1 MKRRALLTKCLPAG
15 AALLASGGLSTQ
27 TSCNTAASG
36 NRNITVMNPAI
47 TEKLADRVPLASRLN
62 TLEGKTIYLVDTNY
76 EGLGRTPVMEE
87 IQVWFTRNMP
97 QVKTVFK
104 LKSGNYAA
112 DDPELWKEIAA
123 NKGDGVIIGV
133 AG

>member
-1 MKRRALLTKCLPAG
+1 MKRRDLLTKCLPAG
-15 AALLASGGLSTQ
+15 AAALAAGGLTMQTACST
-27 TSCNTAASG
+27 ADAG
-36 NRNITVMNPAI
+36 NRKITVLNPAI
-47 TEKLADRVPLASRLN
+47 TEALAERVPLAPRLSA
-62 TLEGKTIYLVDTNY
+62 LEGKTIYLVDTNY

-87 IQVWFTRNMP
+87 MQVWFTRNMP

-104 LKSGNYAA
+104 LKGGNYAA
-112 DDPELWKEIAA
+112 DDPALWKEIAD

>member
-15 AALLASGGLSTQ
+15 AALLASGGLASQ
-27 TSCNTAASG
+27 TGCGPAGAG
-36 NRNITVMNPAI
+36 NQKITVMNPAI
-47 TEKLADRVPLASRLN
+47 TEALAERVPLSPRLG
-62 TLEGKTIYLVDTNY
+62 TLDGKTIHLVDTNY

-87 IQVWFTRNMP
+87 LQVWFTRNMP

-112 DDPELWKEIAA
+112 DDPALWKEIAE
-123 NKGDGVIIGV
+123 NKSDGVIIGI

>member
-1 MKRRALLTKCLPAG
+1 MKRRVLLTKCLPAG
-15 AALLASGGLSTQ
+15 AALLASGSLATQ
-27 TSCNTAASG
+27 TSCSTAGAG
-36 NRNITVMNPAI
+36 NQKITVLNPAI
-47 TEKLADRVPLASRLN
+47 TEKLAERVPLAPRLS
-62 TLEGKTIYLVDTNY
+62 TLDEKTIYLVDTNY

-104 LKSGNYAA
+104 LKNGNYAA
-112 DDPELWKEIAA
+112 DDPALWKEIAE

>member
-1 MKRRALLTKCLPAG
+1 MKRRTLLTKCLPAG
-15 AALLASGGLSTQ
+15 AAVLATGSLASQ
-27 TSCNTAASG
+27 TGCGAGSAG
-36 NRNITVMNPAI
+36 NQKITVMNPAI
-47 TEKLADRVPLASRLN
+47 TEALAERTPLTPRLSA
-62 TLEGKTIYLVDTNY
+62 LEGKTIYLVDTNY

-97 QVKTVFK
+97 EVKTVFK

-112 DDPELWKEIAA
+112 DDPELWKEIAD
-123 NKGDGVIIGV
+123 NKGDGVVIGV

>member
-1 MKRRALLTKCLPAG
+1 MKRRDLLTKGLPAG
-15 AALLASGGLSTQ
+15 AALLASGSLATQ
-27 TSCNTAASG
+27 TSCNTAGSG
-36 NRNITVMNPAI
+36 ARKITVLNPAI
-47 TEKLADRVPLASRLN
+47 TEKLADRVPLASRSN
-62 TLEGKTIYLVDTNY
+62 TLDGKTIYLVDTNY

-104 LKSGNYAA
+104 LKGGNYAA
-112 DDPELWKEIAA
+112 DDPELWKEIAE

>member
-15 AALLASGGLSTQ
+15 AALLVSGGLATQ
-27 TSCNTAASG
+27 TSCKTSSSG
-36 NRNITVMNPAI
+36 NRKITVMNPAI
-47 TEKLADRVPLASRLN
+47 NEKLADRVPLASRLN
-62 TLEGKTIYLVDTNY
+62 TLGDKTIYLVDTNY

>member
-1 MKRRALLTKCLPAG
+1 MKRRTLLTKCLPAG
-15 AALLASGGLSTQ
+15 AAVLASGGLAMQ
-27 TSCNTAASG
+27 TACNTADAG
-36 NRNITVMNPAI
+36 NRKITVMNPAI
-47 TEKLADRVPLASRLN
+47 KEALAERVPLTPRLG

-87 IQVWFTRNMP
+87 LQAWFTRNMP

-104 LKSGNYAA
+104 LKGGNYSA
-112 DDPELWKEIAA
+112 DDPALWKEIAE

>member
-1 MKRRALLTKCLPAG
+1 MERRDLLTKCLPAG
-15 AALLASGGLSTQ
+15 AALLASGGLATQ
-27 TSCNTAASG
+27 TACNTAAAG
-36 NRNITVMNPAI
+36 NRKITVLNPAI
-47 TEKLADRVPLASRLN
+47 TEALAERVPLTPRLD

-87 IQVWFTRNMP
+87 LQVWFTRNMP

-112 DDPELWKEIAA
+112 DDPALWKEIAE

>member
-1 MKRRALLTKCLPAG
+1 MKRRTLLTKGLPAG
-15 AALLASGGLSTQ
+15 AALLASGGLASQ
-27 TSCNTAASG
+27 TGCGGAG
-36 NRNITVMNPAI
+36 NQKITVMNPAI
-47 TEKLADRVPLASRLN
+47 TEALAERAPLAPRLS

-87 IQVWFTRNMP
+87 MQAWFTRNMP
-97 QVKTVFK
+97 DVKTVFK

-112 DDPELWKEIAA
+112 DDPALWKEIAE
-123 NKGDGVIIGV
+123 NKGDGVVIGI